1 MLLLQ
6 REHPLC
12 PRVQS
17 TNTCLYT
24 RLYSS
29 SPGHSTLPANRP
41 CGPTVW
47 GRGINSAR
55 HPIFA
60 ESLRNCA
67 CARALAAGRPADRNS
82 AVSLWVRF
90 LMTHASEV
98 EGKSSHGAESQSNRR
113 PKRISR
119 ALVRYVGIRIYKK
132 IHVWCLDLIG
142 PFLLRL
148 VIE

>member
-67 CARALAAGRPADRNS
+67 CELASGRPAGRPKFCCVIVG
-82 AVSLWVRF
+82 AVFDDARQRGR
-90 LMTHASEV
+90 
-98 EGKSSHGAESQSNRR
+98 GKILSRSRKSVQSPPKEDIESTGT
-113 PKRISR
+113 
-119 ALVRYVGIRIYKK
+119 LCRYTN
-132 IHVWCLDLIG
+132 
-142 PFLLRL
+142 F
-148 VIE
+148 